1 MADWGYSSEEGQAQ
15 EGETGELWKTKVVL
29 LCRYIL
35 FFLFFLDFY
44 LFIFRERGKE
54 GEREGEKQQC
64 VVASRVPPTG
74 DLAHNPGMCLDW
86 ESNW

>member
-1 MADWGYSSEEGQAQ
+1 MENKGCLVMQIHS
-15 EGETGELWKTKVVL
+15 
-29 LCRYIL
+29 
-35 FFLFFLDFY
+35 FLSFFLDFY

-74 DLAHNPGMCLDW
+74 DVARNPGICLDW